1 VRMAAE
7 RPLPPS
13 DLSIDRI
20 DQPFHMSAA
29 ETYIR
34 WLFHGRL
41 LWVIQE
47 LRTLDSSGMDAIVR
61 PSCPREC
68 LGEHIGRGWLIDPI
82 VLDAG
87 PQIATFWSRKM
98 FDTTVLPNRIK
109 SFRCY
114 GSMAGGPLEMILRVN
129 NVDAEGSLLEATIWY
144 LRDGH
149 LVGLMEGLE
158 SAGNTNLNRITGSP
172 R

>member
-1 VRMAAE
+1 M
-7 RPLPPS
+7 
-13 DLSIDRI
+13 
-20 DQPFHMSAA
+20 
-29 ETYIR
+29 
-34 WLFHGRL
+34 

-61 PSCPREC
+61 PSCPKEC

-98 FDTTVLPNRIK
+98 YDTTVLPSRIK

-114 GSMAGGPLEMILRVN
+114 GSMAGGPLEMILRVK
-129 NVDAEGSLLEATIWY
+129 NVEAEGNLLEATIWY
-144 LRDGH
+144 LRGGR

-158 SAGNTNLNRITGSP
+158 SAGNTSLNRITGSP